1 MEDNIEKINIIK
13 ISEVKNINKKR
24 LGLKKIQQFNLNE
37 KIFKL
42 SKFPSGNFVS
52 IKRKNI
58 TIWNNNFNKIQKI
71 NYEKDY
77 KLINKKKENE
87 MSEEFDNLFTN
98 DHNHL
103 FLNDDDNLCINDDN
117 DLFLG
122 EHNNLVLNNDNHL
135 FINEYNNLFIRDDNN
150 FGIIYNTN
158 ILLYLKKNDQFNLNE
173 IIYDADNN
181 IKFIFFYL
189 NKLISCSN
197 IIKFWKKEKNKYQCS
212 TTINMNEPIYPICI
226 EKDNFFIATKSN
238 IFIFNLI
245 EEKIIYSFKI
255 DNNLD
260 SEFIKIN
267 DDVIVES
274 LKNETFLIS
283 IKQQKIINKIKYNVF
298 AICSI
303 KNHDFFLGGGKN
315 HDIRFFNINNGECFT
330 GIETFC
336 KELIAEIIELND
348 GSVLSYTKNG
358 EIQIWKFDLNYVPI
372 Y

>member
-1 MEDNIEKINIIK
+1 MEEIIEKENIVN
-13 ISEVKNINKKR
+13 ISEEKNINKDR
-24 LGLKKIQQFNLNE
+24 LGLKEIKYFNLNM
-37 KIFKL
+37 KL
-42 SKFPSGNFVS
+42 LKFCEFPSGNYVS
-52 IKRKNI
+52 INNKMI
-58 TIWNNNFNKIQKI
+58 VIFNNNFKKVQSL
-71 NYEKDY
+71 DY
-77 KLINKKKENE
+77 KMDYLIYKKKFNNE
-87 MSEEFDNLFTN
+87 DTSPNKNYCDIDEDIEKNIKFNPFKN
-98 DHNHL
+98 NNCESS
-103 FLNDDDNLCINDDN
+103 FPFNKNIN
-117 DLFLG
+117 
-122 EHNNLVLNNDNHL
+122 NNKEIL
-135 FINEYNNLFIRDDNN
+135 FINDDNN

-158 ILLYLKKNDQFNLNE
+158 ILLYLKKNGQFNLNE

-197 IIKFWKKEKNKYQCS
+197 LIKFWKKEKNKYQCS

-283 IKQQKIINKIKYNVF
+283 IKQQKIINIIKYNVF

-348 GSVLSYTKNG
+348 GSILSYTKNG
-358 EIQIWKFDLNYVPI
+358 EIQIWKFDLNYVSI

>member
-13 ISEVKNINKKR
+13 ISEVKNINKKS

-37 KIFKL
+37 KILKL

-87 MSEEFDNLFTN
+87 MSEEFDNL
-98 DHNHL
+98 
-103 FLNDDDNLCINDDN
+103 CINDDN

-135 FINEYNNLFIRDDNN
+135 FINEYNNLFIKDDNN

-189 NKLISCSN
+189 NKLI
-197 IIKFWKKEKNKYQCS
+197 
-212 TTINMNEPIYPICI
+212 
-226 EKDNFFIATKSN
+226 
-238 IFIFNLI
+238 
-245 EEKIIYSFKI
+245 
-255 DNNLD
+255 
-260 SEFIKIN
+260 
-267 DDVIVES
+267 
-274 LKNETFLIS
+274 
-283 IKQQKIINKIKYNVF
+283 
-298 AICSI
+298 
-303 KNHDFFLGGGKN
+303 
-315 HDIRFFNINNGECFT
+315 
-330 GIETFC
+330 
-336 KELIAEIIELND
+336 
-348 GSVLSYTKNG
+348 
-358 EIQIWKFDLNYVPI
+358 
-372 Y
+372 